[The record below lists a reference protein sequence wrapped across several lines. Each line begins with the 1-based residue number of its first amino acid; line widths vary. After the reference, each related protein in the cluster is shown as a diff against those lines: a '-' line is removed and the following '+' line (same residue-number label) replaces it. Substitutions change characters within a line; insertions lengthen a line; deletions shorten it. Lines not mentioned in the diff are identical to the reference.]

1 MTVKRT
7 PFVTAVMTIALMTV
21 MVLVISV
28 VPAGAGRS
36 EGRGIVASV
45 AKAPIDPAGDV
56 VGEQTDF
63 VINLDTSLDPAEPG
77 RTLLAGKTIKVT
89 LPDDFKWNG
98 EPVLNP
104 GPGTTLPPT
113 VPPTCSAAFDQCGT
127 GVLLQGWP
135 QNPIPPSPVFYTLS
149 LEGTHTI
156 VYTAMQD
163 LVPGGPAAPGIKQM
177 HLILNNFV
185 NPSPGRYE
193 FLVEA
198 ETGPG
203 GALETGVGV
212 VHVRPKPRASINVT
226 SVKTATTPFAN
237 TIYQTADTGEAPD
250 FDWSF
255 LIWDR
260 KGDPALGVTIHQVNP
275 HKAQLKQAGRVIGTV
290 SIRTP
295 RGAVGQEISTPDG
308 ESVAFTAPVK
318 GLDTGLL
325 TVRLK
330 TGNVA
335 GLYTTTLRMN
345 NGTRVTMYVTA
356 TD

>member
-36 EGRGIVASV
+36 EGSGIVASV

-56 VGEQTDF
+56 VGERTDF
-63 VINLDTSLDPAEPG
+63 VINLDTSLDPAVPG
-77 RTLLAGKTIKVT
+77 RTLLDGKTIKVT

-163 LVPGGPAAPGIKQM
+163 LVPGGPAAPGIKQV

-212 VHVRPKPRASINVT
+212 VHIRPKPRASINVT
-226 SVKTATTPFAN
+226 SVFAGPPPFAN
-237 TIYQTADTGEAPD
+237 TIYQTTATDSVTPL
-250 FDWSF
+250 DWNF

-260 KGDPALGVTIHQVNP
+260 LGEPAVGVTIHQVNSRT
-275 HKAQLKQAGRVIGTV
+275 AQLKQGNRVVGTI
-290 SIRTP
+290 SMRTP
-295 RGAVGQEISTPDG
+295 RGATGQEISGGP
-308 ESVAFTAPVK
+308 SSLIPVAPVK
-318 GLDTGLL
+318 NLPAGRL
-325 TVRLK
+325 TVQFR
-330 TGNVA
+330 TGDKA
-335 GLYTTTLRMN
+335 GLYTTTLKMN
-345 NGTRVTMYVTA
+345 NGTSVTMFVTA
-356 TD
+356 AD